1 MPSTEQC
8 RKILVHIEGRTD
20 EPPENEEQVWFEM
33 TQVMIKRVENRKSMK
48 AGLGEG
54 KAGR

>member
-48 AGLGEG
+48 AGLGVG
-54 KAGR
+54 KAGQ

>member
-8 RKILVHIEGRTD
+8 RKILVHTEGSTD

-33 TQVMIKRVENRKSMK
+33 TQVMMKRVENRKSMK